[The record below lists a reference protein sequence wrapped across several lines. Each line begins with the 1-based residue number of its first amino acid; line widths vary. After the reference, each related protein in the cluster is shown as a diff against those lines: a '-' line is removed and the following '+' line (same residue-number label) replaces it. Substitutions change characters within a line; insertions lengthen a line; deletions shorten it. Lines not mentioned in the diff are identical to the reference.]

1 MLMHNAWPAMWAKVN
16 ADAVAGA
23 GRKGDILYF
32 MRAGYTGVQAHCPLL
47 WAGDQ
52 SVDFSR
58 HDGLQTVICGALSSG
73 MLGNAYH
80 HSDIGGYTSLFGNRR
95 TPELFQ
101 RWAEMAAF
109 TPVMRTHEGNRPD
122 ENFQF
127 WQDEAVLAHFARMT
141 RIYVAL
147 APYVR
152 RLSAEAANRGLP
164 LQRPLFLHFEGDP
177 EAYEI
182 QDQYLYGEDLLVA
195 PVHEAGCD
203 EWEPYLPAGAPVDP
217 PLERAGLRRRRA
229 RQGGGAPGPAAG
241 VRSRGRPGA
250 GRAPGPRALLSA
262 APATF
267 PRATQSHTMKRSTS
281 LDRIRSATE
290 PFDVLV
296 VGGGATGLG
305 AALDAAARGHRVAL
319 IEQHDFAKG
328 TSSRSTKLV
337 HGGVRYLRQGNISLV
352 LEALRERGRLA
363 LNAPHLVHDLAFVI
377 PSYKWWEGPFYG
389 IGMKVYDQLAGKL
402 GLKPSRVLSLQETL
416 ELIPTVEPENLTG
429 GVVYHDGQFDDARLA
444 VNLAQTADELGAAML
459 NYCRCVGLVKE
470 KDIVTGVL
478 ARDQESGEELTIR
491 ARSVINATG
500 VFVDD
505 LRQLDE
511 RDRQEARRREPGH
524 PLRAA
529 EGLPARR
536 HRHHGPE
543 DGRRARPVRRAVARL
558 RRRRHDRHA
567 RCPSHS
573 LEPRALDE
581 ERDFVMSHA
590 RRYLA
595 KDPSDGDVLS
605 IFAGLRP
612 LVKSG
617 DSSNTAALSRDHT
630 ILVSKS
636 GLITITG
643 GKWTTYRKMAED
655 VIDYAETVAGVES
668 TRCRTETM
676 HIHGWTQ
683 ADIREKNL
691 EPYGSDAVRIAEM
704 IKAAPDLAG
713 KLHPALPYQQGEV
726 VWHVRN
732 EMARTVEDVLAR
744 RTRSL
749 ILNARA
755 SIEAAPLVARL
766 VAAELGRDEAWQAAQ
781 VAEYTALARGYVYT
795 DPESRRAPG
804 AEPKRAGAQFD

>member
-1 MLMHNAWPAMWAKVN
+1 
-16 ADAVAGA
+16 
-23 GRKGDILYF
+23 
-32 MRAGYTGVQAHCPLL
+32 
-47 WAGDQ
+47 
-52 SVDFSR
+52 
-58 HDGLQTVICGALSSG
+58 
-73 MLGNAYH
+73 
-80 HSDIGGYTSLFGNRR
+80 
-95 TPELFQ
+95 
-101 RWAEMAAF
+101 
-109 TPVMRTHEGNRPD
+109 
-122 ENFQF
+122 
-127 WQDEAVLAHFARMT
+127 
-141 RIYVAL
+141 
-147 APYVR
+147 
-152 RLSAEAANRGLP
+152 
-164 LQRPLFLHFEGDP
+164 
-177 EAYEI
+177 
-182 QDQYLYGEDLLVA
+182 
-195 PVHEAGCD
+195 
-203 EWEPYLPAGAPVDP
+203 
-217 PLERAGLRRRRA
+217 
-229 RQGGGAPGPAAG
+229 
-241 VRSRGRPGA
+241 
-250 GRAPGPRALLSA
+250 
-262 APATF
+262 
-267 PRATQSHTMKRSTS
+267 MKRSTS

-363 LNAPHLVHDLAFVI
+363 LNAPHLVHDLAFII

-470 KDIVTGVL
+470 KNIVTGVL

-505 LRQLDE
+505 IRQFDE
-511 RDRQEARRREPGH
+511 PTGKKLVAVSQGIHFVLPKAFLPGDTAIMV
-524 PLRAA
+524 PKTA
-529 EGLPARR
+529 
-536 HRHHGPE
+536 
-543 DGRRARPVRRAVARL
+543 DGRVLFAVPW
-558 RRRRHDRHA
+558 HD
-567 RCPSHS
+567 CVVVGTTDTPLPSHS

-595 KDPSDGDVLS
+595 KDPSDSDVLS

-630 ILVSKS
+630 ILVSQS

-713 KLHPALPYQQGEV
+713 KLHPALPYQRGEV

-804 AEPKRAGAQFD
+804 AEPKGAGAQFD